1 MCPYMAALSTLGHTT
16 CILTESQ
23 TLCKHLD
30 SMNNLSC
37 LFLFIYVQYV
47 ATYATVGQL
56 GDDNEVCSCTVCA

>member
-1 MCPYMAALSTLGHTT
+1 MYPYMAALSTLGHTT

-23 TLCKHLD
+23 TLCKHFD
-30 SMNNLSC
+30 GMNNLSC

-56 GDDNEVCSCTVCA
+56 GDDDGVCSYTVCT